1 VPSRPSSSWPAGRSS
16 VVWDDLR
23 RALDE
28 LGQLRGRGLVVVDA
42 GGGSGGYA
50 VPVAQLGHQVIVV
63 DPSPDSLASL
73 ERRAAEAGVGEQV
86 SARQGD
92 LDTLGEAVG
101 SAQADVVLCHDVLE
115 VADDP
120 GAGLAAAAAA
130 LRPGGILSV
139 LAANR
144 SAAVLGRVLAGR
156 FEAAEHVLSGDAPT
170 GTDRAL
176 RRFDLDELVALTS
189 AVGLSVVEL
198 SGDRVFSDLVPGA
211 ALDIEPH
218 SQEVL
223 ARLEAIVARLPVYR
237 SMATRLHLLARK
249 PEADTL
255 AAK

>member
-1 VPSRPSSSWPAGRSS
+1 MPSRQSSSWPAGRSS

-23 RALDE
+23 RTLDE
-28 LGQLRGRGLVVVDA
+28 LGQLRGRELVVVDA

-50 VPVAQLGHQVIVV
+50 VPVAELGHQVIVV

-73 ERRAAEAGVGEQV
+73 ERRAGESGVGARV

-92 LDTLGEAVG
+92 LDSLAEVVG
-101 SAQADVVLCHDVLE
+101 PEQVDVLLCHDVLE
-115 VADDP
+115 FADDP

-130 LRPGGILSV
+130 LRPAGVLSL

-156 FEAAEHVLSGDAPT
+156 FEAAERVLHGDAPA

-176 RRFDLDELVALTS
+176 RRFDLDELVALVE

-198 SGDRVFSDLVPGA
+198 AGDRVFSDLVPGA

-223 ARLEAIVARLPVYR
+223 ARLEAAVARLPVYR
-237 SMATRLHLLARK
+237 SMATRIHLLARK
-249 PEADTL
+249 P
-255 AAK
+255 

>member
-1 VPSRPSSSWPAGRSS
+1 VPSRQSSSWPAGGRSS

-23 RALDE
+23 RTLDE
-28 LGQLRGRGLVVVDA
+28 LGQLRGRELVVVDA

-50 VPVAQLGHQVIVV
+50 VPVAELGHQVIVV

-73 ERRAAEAGVGEQV
+73 ERRAGEAGVGARV

-92 LDTLGEAVG
+92 LDSLAEVVG
-101 SAQADVVLCHDVLE
+101 PEQVDVLLCHDVLE
-115 VADDP
+115 FADDP
-120 GAGLAAAAAA
+120 VAGLAAAAAA
-130 LRPGGILSV
+130 LRPAGILSL

-156 FEAAEHVLSGDAPT
+156 FEAAERVLHGDAPA

-176 RRFDLDELVALTS
+176 RRFDLDELVALVET
-189 AVGLSVVEL
+189 VGLSVVEL

-223 ARLEAIVARLPVYR
+223 ARLEAAVARLPVYR
-237 SMATRLHLLARK
+237 SMATRIHLLARK
-249 PEADTL
+249 SG
-255 AAK
+255 